1 MPSKFQFDS
10 VMKLLAAGVNNYVQ
24 IRQQVGLTSDELDDI
39 IAHIDYYKKFFAE
52 QERVEVQNR
61 LKSETKKKPWWCR

>member
-61 LKSETKKKPWWCR
+61 LKNETKKKPWWRR

>member
-1 MPSKFQFDS
+1 MPSKFQFES

-39 IAHIDYYKKFFAE
+39 LQNVAYYKKHFAE
-52 QERVEVQNR
+52 QEREEMQKK
-61 LKSETKKKPWWCR
+61 LKESSAKKPWWKR